1 MSEFND
7 RFAVVTG
14 ASSGIGLKLTET
26 LLGHGAT
33 VLAMARREGPPES
46 LHAHSG
52 KRLHWLAGDVT
63 RERDLDALA
72 SRAAS
77 IGPVDYLVP
86 NAGIAQLADGL
97 DSLAFE
103 QQWRVNGAGALN
115 TFSVLS
121 RQTSKPAS
129 VVFIGTFL
137 SQRREESLMRCALV
151 IPTRNAG
158 AHLDR
163 LLPALAAQRRQPDS
177 ILVVDSRSS
186 DDTVERFRAF
196 GARVEVIE
204 PASFNH
210 GGTRR
215 WASQQVE
222 ADALIYLT
230 QDAIP
235 ASPDSFAN
243 LLDELYA
250 EADIGVAY
258 GRQLPHPGAGLLG
271 AQARRFNYPPESR
284 SKRLADA
291 SELGIKT
298 CFSSDSFSAYRSD
311 ALAAV
316 GGFPEDV
323 IGSEDAYVAARL
335 LQAGYAVR
343 YAASAEVYHSHD
355 YRLLEEFRRYFDIGV
370 FYGRERW
377 IRAAFGGAGGEGKRY
392 VLAEIQ
398 ALRAAGALYRVPEIA
413 LRSAFKLLGYRLGQL
428 ERHLPV
434 ALKRRISMFPGYWK

>member
-1 MSEFND
+1 
-7 RFAVVTG
+7 
-14 ASSGIGLKLTET
+14 
-26 LLGHGAT
+26 
-33 VLAMARREGPPES
+33 
-46 LHAHSG
+46 
-52 KRLHWLAGDVT
+52 
-63 RERDLDALA
+63 
-72 SRAAS
+72 
-77 IGPVDYLVP
+77 
-86 NAGIAQLADGL
+86 
-97 DSLAFE
+97 
-103 QQWRVNGAGALN
+103 
-115 TFSVLS
+115 
-121 RQTSKPAS
+121 
-129 VVFIGTFL
+129 
-137 SQRREESLMRCALV
+137 MRCALV

-163 LLPALAAQRRQPDS
+163 LLPALVAQRRQPDS

-258 GRQLPHPGAGLLG
+258 GR
-271 AQARRFNYPPESR
+271 
-284 SKRLADA
+284 
-291 SELGIKT
+291 
-298 CFSSDSFSAYRSD
+298 
-311 ALAAV
+311 
-316 GGFPEDV
+316 
-323 IGSEDAYVAARL
+323 
-335 LQAGYAVR
+335 
-343 YAASAEVYHSHD
+343 
-355 YRLLEEFRRYFDIGV
+355 
-370 FYGRERW
+370 ERW

>member
-1 MSEFND
+1 
-7 RFAVVTG
+7 
-14 ASSGIGLKLTET
+14 
-26 LLGHGAT
+26 
-33 VLAMARREGPPES
+33 
-46 LHAHSG
+46 
-52 KRLHWLAGDVT
+52 
-63 RERDLDALA
+63 
-72 SRAAS
+72 
-77 IGPVDYLVP
+77 
-86 NAGIAQLADGL
+86 
-97 DSLAFE
+97 
-103 QQWRVNGAGALN
+103 
-115 TFSVLS
+115 
-121 RQTSKPAS
+121 
-129 VVFIGTFL
+129 
-137 SQRREESLMRCALV
+137 MRCALV

-163 LLPALAAQRRQPDS
+163 LLPALVAQRRQPDS

-196 GARVEVIE
+196 GARVEIIE

-316 GGFPEDV
+316 GG
-323 IGSEDAYVAARL
+323 
-335 LQAGYAVR
+335 
-343 YAASAEVYHSHD
+343 
-355 YRLLEEFRRYFDIGV
+355 
-370 FYGRERW
+370 
-377 IRAAFGGAGGEGKRY
+377 AGGEGKRY

>member
-1 MSEFND
+1 
-7 RFAVVTG
+7 
-14 ASSGIGLKLTET
+14 
-26 LLGHGAT
+26 
-33 VLAMARREGPPES
+33 
-46 LHAHSG
+46 
-52 KRLHWLAGDVT
+52 
-63 RERDLDALA
+63 
-72 SRAAS
+72 
-77 IGPVDYLVP
+77 
-86 NAGIAQLADGL
+86 
-97 DSLAFE
+97 
-103 QQWRVNGAGALN
+103 
-115 TFSVLS
+115 
-121 RQTSKPAS
+121 
-129 VVFIGTFL
+129 
-137 SQRREESLMRCALV
+137 MRCALV

-163 LLPALAAQRRQPDS
+163 LLPALVAQRRQPDS

-377 IRAAFGGAGGEGKRY
+377 IRAAFGGAGVARASAMSSPRY
-392 VLAEIQ
+392 
-398 ALRAAGALYRVPEIA
+398 RPCVPPVPCIA
-413 LRSAFKLLGYRLGQL
+413 Y
-428 ERHLPV
+428 
-434 ALKRRISMFPGYWK
+434 LK

>member
-1 MSEFND
+1 
-7 RFAVVTG
+7 
-14 ASSGIGLKLTET
+14 
-26 LLGHGAT
+26 
-33 VLAMARREGPPES
+33 
-46 LHAHSG
+46 
-52 KRLHWLAGDVT
+52 
-63 RERDLDALA
+63 
-72 SRAAS
+72 
-77 IGPVDYLVP
+77 
-86 NAGIAQLADGL
+86 
-97 DSLAFE
+97 
-103 QQWRVNGAGALN
+103 
-115 TFSVLS
+115 
-121 RQTSKPAS
+121 
-129 VVFIGTFL
+129 
-137 SQRREESLMRCALV
+137 MRCALV

-196 GARVEVIE
+196 GARVAVIE

-311 ALAAV
+311 AL
-316 GGFPEDV
+316 
-323 IGSEDAYVAARL
+323 
-335 LQAGYAVR
+335 
-343 YAASAEVYHSHD
+343 
-355 YRLLEEFRRYFDIGV
+355 
-370 FYGRERW
+370 
-377 IRAAFGGAGGEGKRY
+377 GEGKRY